1 MYDAAA
7 AGPAA
12 GYVGPL
18 GSCFVRKQP
27 FEHVPLPGLP
37 KRTACDIASG
47 AMRLVRG
54 EKLRGDISR
63 SDISHGTCTACRRLS
78 PDSPPDPATDPCKT
92 ATPAWHIAYICSPA
106 ASAKH
111 LPVPIICRG
120 GKSGAGCI
128 CCKINFGYSLF
139 VLPVI

>member
-1 MYDAAA
+1 MNVRHDAAA

-54 EKLRGDISR
+54 
-63 SDISHGTCTACRRLS
+63 DISHRTVPPARGYPRTVRRIMPQTRAKL
-78 PDSPPDPATDPCKT
+78 PPRHGASR
-92 ATPAWHIAYICSPA
+92 IVSPA
-106 ASAKH
+106 ASTKR

-120 GKSGAGCI
+120 GKLGAVM
-128 CCKINFGYSLF
+128 
-139 VLPVI
+139 VLIEILS